1 MVPPRRQSDT
11 RDVRMAKSKAKAAKA
26 GGATAAMAVSPY
38 VQRLVQ
44 DAELRDNL
52 RTAYDSA
59 RVAYGRI
66 NNGKAP
72 AKLLDDK
79 KLQKELQ
86 NAATA
91 LKEASD
97 SLREG
102 PRKRKR
108 SGGFGL
114 GKLLFLGIV
123 GPAVALGVSE
133 GLRNKVLDAL
143 FGAEEEFD
151 YQPTPVPAPPPPTP
165 AATGS

>member
-1 MVPPRRQSDT
+1 
-11 RDVRMAKSKAKAAKA
+11 MAKSKAKAAKA
-26 GGATAAMAVSPY
+26 GGATAVATATPY
-38 VQRLVQ
+38 VTRLIQ
-44 DAELRDNL
+44 DAELRSDL
-52 RTAYDSA
+52 KSAYDSA

-86 NAATA
+86 NAASS
-91 LKEASD
+91 LKSASD
-97 SLREG
+97 SLRSG
-102 PRKRKR
+102 PKRRKRR
-108 SGGFGL
+108 LGL
-114 GKLLFLGIV
+114 GRLLFLGII
-123 GPAVALGVSE
+123 GAGVALGVSE

-151 YQPTPVPAPPPPTP
+151 YQSTTAPAPPPPTP

>member
-86 NAATA
+86 NAASA

-102 PRKRKR
+102 PKKRRK
-108 SGGFGL
+108 GGFGL

-123 GPAVALGVSE
+123 GTAIALGVSE

-151 YQPTPVPAPPPPTP
+151 YQSTTAPAPPPPTP

>member
-1 MVPPRRQSDT
+1 
-11 RDVRMAKSKAKAAKA
+11 MAKSKAKAAKA
-26 GGATAAMAVSPY
+26 GGATAVASASPY
-38 VQRLVQ
+38 VQRLIQ
-44 DAELRDNL
+44 DAELRSDL
-52 RTAYDSA
+52 KSAYDSA
-59 RVAYGRI
+59 RVAYGCI

-91 LKEASD
+91 LKSASD

-102 PRKRKR
+102 PKRR
-108 SGGFGL
+108 RRGGFSL

-123 GPAVALGVSE
+123 GTAVALGVSE

-143 FGAEEEFD
+143 FGAEEEF
-151 YQPTPVPAPPPPTP
+151 
-165 AATGS
+165 

>member
-1 MVPPRRQSDT
+1 
-11 RDVRMAKSKAKAAKA
+11 MAKSKAKAAKA
-26 GGATAAMAVSPY
+26 GGAATVATMTPY

-44 DAELRDNL
+44 DAELRDNI

-86 NAATA
+86 NAASA
-91 LKEASD
+91 LKDASD
-97 SLREG
+97 ALRDG
-102 PRKRKR
+102 PKKKRK
-108 SGGFGL
+108 GGI
-114 GKLLFLGIV
+114 GKLLVLGIL
-123 GPAVALGVSE
+123 GGAVAIGVSE

-151 YQPTPVPAPPPPTP
+151 YQSTTSPAPPPPTP
-165 AATGS
+165 AATG

>member
-1 MVPPRRQSDT
+1 
-11 RDVRMAKSKAKAAKA
+11 MAKSKAKAAKA
-26 GGATAAMAVSPY
+26 SGATAVEAASPY
-38 VQRLVQ
+38 VQRLIQ
-44 DAELRDNL
+44 DAELRSDL
-52 RTAYDSA
+52 KTAYDSA

-79 KLQKELQ
+79 RLQRELQ
-86 NAATA
+86 TAANA
-91 LKEASD
+91 LKSASE

-102 PRKRKR
+102 PKRR
-108 SGGFGL
+108 RRRRGGFG
-114 GKLLFLGIV
+114 KLLLLGII
-123 GPAVALGVSE
+123 GTAVALGVSE

-151 YQPTPVPAPPPPTP
+151 YQSTTAPAPPPPTP

>member
-1 MVPPRRQSDT
+1 
-11 RDVRMAKSKAKAAKA
+11 MAKSKASAAKA
-26 GGATAAMAVSPY
+26 GGATAVAAASPY
-38 VQRLVQ
+38 VQRLIQ
-44 DAELRDNL
+44 DAELRSDL
-52 RTAYDSA
+52 KSAYDSA

-86 NAATA
+86 NAANS
-91 LKEASD
+91 LKSASD
-97 SLREG
+97 SLRSG
-102 PRKRKR
+102 PKRRKR
-108 SGGFGL
+108 GL
-114 GKLLFLGIV
+114 SFGKLLFLGII
-123 GPAVALGVSE
+123 GAGVALGVSE

-151 YQPTPVPAPPPPTP
+151 YQSTTTPAPPPPTP

>member
-1 MVPPRRQSDT
+1 MVPSEGNRPEGCE
-11 RDVRMAKSKAKAAKA
+11 MAKSGGKAAKA
-26 GGATAAMAVSPY
+26 GGATAAAAVSPY

-97 SLREG
+97 ALREG
-102 PRKRKR
+102 PRKRRRR

-123 GPAVALGVSE
+123 GTAVALGVS
-133 GLRNKVLDAL
+133 
-143 FGAEEEFD
+143 
-151 YQPTPVPAPPPPTP
+151 
-165 AATGS
+165 

>member
-1 MVPPRRQSDT
+1 
-11 RDVRMAKSKAKAAKA
+11 MAKSKAKAAKA
-26 GGATAAMAVSPY
+26 GGATAAAAVSPY
-38 VQRLVQ
+38 VQRLIQ

-66 NNGKAP
+66 NGTRTP

-79 KLQKELQ
+79 KLQKELS
-86 NAATA
+86 NAANA
-91 LKEASD
+91 LREASD
-97 SLREG
+97 ALRAG
-102 PRKRKR
+102 PKKRRRR

-123 GPAVALGVSE
+123 GTAVALGVSE

-151 YQPTPVPAPPPPTP
+151 YQSTTVPAPPPPTP

>member
-1 MVPPRRQSDT
+1 
-11 RDVRMAKSKAKAAKA
+11 MAKSKAKAAKA
-26 GGATAAMAVSPY
+26 GGVTAAATMSPY

-44 DAELRDNL
+44 DAELRDNI
-52 RTAYDSA
+52 RSAFDSA

-86 NAATA
+86 NAANS

-97 SLREG
+97 ALREG

-108 SGGFGL
+108 KGGI
-114 GKLLFLGIV
+114 GKLLMLGIV
-123 GPAVALGVSE
+123 GGVAAIALSE

-151 YQPTPVPAPPPPTP
+151 YQSTTSPAPPPPTP
-165 AATGS
+165 AATG

>member
-1 MVPPRRQSDT
+1 
-11 RDVRMAKSKAKAAKA
+11 MAKSKAKAAKA
-26 GGATAAMAVSPY
+26 GSTAAVATVSPY
-38 VQRLVQ
+38 LQRLIQ
-44 DAELRDNL
+44 DAELRNNL
-52 RTAYDSA
+52 KTAYDSA

-72 AKLLDDK
+72 AKLLDDR

-86 NAATA
+86 NAANA

-97 SLREG
+97 SLRRG
-102 PRKRKR
+102 PRRRKR
-108 SGGFGL
+108 RLGFGRLLLL
-114 GKLLFLGIV
+114 GVV
-123 GPAVALGVSE
+123 GAGVALGVSE

-151 YQPTPVPAPPPPTP
+151 YQSTTVPAPPPPTP

>member
-1 MVPPRRQSDT
+1 
-11 RDVRMAKSKAKAAKA
+11 MAKSKAKAAKA
-26 GGATAAMAVSPY
+26 GSATAVATASPY
-38 VQRLVQ
+38 VQRLIQ
-44 DAELRDNL
+44 DAELRSDL
-52 RTAYDSA
+52 KQAYDSA

-86 NAATA
+86 NAASS
-91 LKEASD
+91 LKSASD
-97 SLREG
+97 SLRSG
-102 PRKRKR
+102 PKRRKRR
-108 SGGFGL
+108 LGL
-114 GKLLFLGIV
+114 GKLLFLGII
-123 GPAVALGVSE
+123 GAGVALGVSE

-151 YQPTPVPAPPPPTP
+151 YQSTTTPAPPPPTP

>member
-1 MVPPRRQSDT
+1 MVPSEGNRPEGCE
-11 RDVRMAKSKAKAAKA
+11 MAKSRAKAAKA
-26 GGATAAMAVSPY
+26 GGATAAAAVTPY

-52 RTAYDSA
+52 KTAYDSA
-59 RVAYGRI
+59 RGAYGRI
-66 NNGKAP
+66 NHGKAP

-79 KLQKELQ
+79 KLQRELQ
-86 NAATA
+86 NAGSA

-97 SLREG
+97 ALREG
-102 PRKRKR
+102 PKRRKRR
-108 SGGFGL
+108 GGFGL

-123 GPAVALGVSE
+123 GTAVALGVSE

-151 YQPTPVPAPPPPTP
+151 YQSTTVPAPPPPTP

>member
-1 MVPPRRQSDT
+1 
-11 RDVRMAKSKAKAAKA
+11 MAKSKAKAAKV
-26 GGATAAMAVSPY
+26 GGVTAAAAVSPY
-38 VQRLVQ
+38 VQRLIQ

-52 RTAYDSA
+52 KTAYDSV

-66 NNGKAP
+66 NGTAP

-79 KLQKELQ
+79 KLQRELQ

-91 LKEASD
+91 LKDASD

-102 PRKRKR
+102 PKKRR
-108 SGGFGL
+108 RRGGFGL
-114 GKLLFLGIV
+114 GKLLFV
-123 GPAVALGVSE
+123 GVVGTAVALGVSE

-151 YQPTPVPAPPPPTP
+151 YQSTTVPAPPPPTP

>member
-1 MVPPRRQSDT
+1 MVPSEGNRPEGCE
-11 RDVRMAKSKAKAAKA
+11 MAKSRAKAAKA
-26 GGATAAMAVSPY
+26 GGATAAATVTPY

-102 PRKRKR
+102 PRKRRRR
-108 SGGFGL
+108 SGGFG
-114 GKLLFLGIV
+114 
-123 GPAVALGVSE
+123 
-133 GLRNKVLDAL
+133 
-143 FGAEEEFD
+143 
-151 YQPTPVPAPPPPTP
+151 
-165 AATGS
+165 

>member
-1 MVPPRRQSDT
+1 
-11 RDVRMAKSKAKAAKA
+11 MAKSKAKAAKA
-26 GGATAAMAVSPY
+26 GSTAAVATVSPY
-38 VQRLVQ
+38 LQRLIQ
-44 DAELRDNL
+44 DAELRNNL
-52 RTAYDSA
+52 KTAYDSA

-72 AKLLDDK
+72 AKLLDDR

-86 NAATA
+86 NAANA

-97 SLREG
+97 SLRRG
-102 PRKRKR
+102 PRRRKR
-108 SGGFGL
+108 RLGL
-114 GKLLFLGIV
+114 GRLLFLGVV
-123 GPAVALGVSE
+123 GTAVALGVSE

-151 YQPTPVPAPPPPTP
+151 YQSTTVPAPPPPTP

>member
-1 MVPPRRQSDT
+1 
-11 RDVRMAKSKAKAAKA
+11 MAKSKAKAARA
-26 GGATAAMAVSPY
+26 GSTAAVATVSPY
-38 VQRLVQ
+38 VQRLIQ
-44 DAELRDNL
+44 DAELRNNL
-52 RTAYDSA
+52 KTAYDSA

-72 AKLLDDK
+72 AKLLDDR

-97 SLREG
+97 SLRRG
-102 PRKRKR
+102 PRRRKR
-108 SGGFGL
+108 RLGL
-114 GKLLFLGIV
+114 GRLLFLGVV
-123 GPAVALGVSE
+123 GTAVALGVSE

-151 YQPTPVPAPPPPTP
+151 YQSTTVPAPPPPTP